1 MIRYGTNPIAWAN
14 DDDQTIGAHIPTK
27 QILEEAG
34 RVIGFD
40 GIENGH
46 RWPDDPQALKDLLGR
61 YGLAFISGWYST
73 TLLTG
78 SVEDEIASVQPHLA
92 KLKANDCRV
101 CIVCECSNTVHG
113 NPDAPVND
121 RPRLAAGDMAAFGAK
136 IEAFAQYLASQGI
149 TLAYHHHMGTVVESP
164 EDIDAFMAATGP
176 ATHLLFD
183 AGHCAFGGGDP
194 VAVLRRHAARVA
206 HFHAKNI
213 RRAVTQQVRKESL
226 SFLQGVLAGAFTVPG
241 DPEGAIDFV
250 PLLRILADAGYD
262 GWLVIEAEQDPTVR
276 NPLEYQ
282 SLGLKSLKAAAREAG
297 LDRAAAEAG
306 ALPSSSPPAPSSLKK
321 VH

>member
-14 DDDQTIGAHIPTK
+14 DDDQTIGAHIPTE
-27 QILEEAG
+27 QILREAG
-34 RVIGFD
+34 PIIGFD

-46 RWPDDPQALKDLLGR
+46 RWPDDPQALKALLGQ
-61 YGLAFISGWYST
+61 YGLKFISGWYST
-73 TLLTG
+73 NLLTG
-78 SVEDEIASVQPHLA
+78 SVEDEIAAVQPHLA
-92 KLKANDCRV
+92 KLKANDCAV

-113 NPDAPVND
+113 NPGVPVND
-121 RPRLAAGDMAAFGAK
+121 RPRLDDDKMAAFGAK
-136 IEAFAQYLASQGI
+136 IEEFAGYLASQGI

-194 VAVLRRHAARVA
+194 AAVLRRHAARVA

-213 RRAVTQQVRKESL
+213 RRDVTDRVRAGNL

-241 DPEGAIDFV
+241 DAQGAIDFV
-250 PLLRILADAGYD
+250 PLLRILAEAGYD
-262 GWLVIEAEQDPTVR
+262 GWLVIEAEQDPQVR

-282 SLGLKSLKAAAREAG
+282 SLGLRSLKAAAAEAG
-297 LDRAAAEAG
+297 LDRAAAA
-306 ALPSSSPPAPSSLKK
+306 
-321 VH
+321 

>member
-14 DDDQTIGAHIPTK
+14 DDDQSIGADIPTG
-27 QILEEAG
+27 QILHEAG

-46 RWPDDPQALKDLLGR
+46 RWPDDPQALKDLLGA
-61 YGLAFISGWYST
+61 YGLTFVSGWYST
-73 TLLTG
+73 ALLTR
-78 SVEDEIASVQPHLA
+78 SVEDEIAAVQPHLA
-92 KLKANDCRV
+92 KLKANGCAV
-101 CIVCECSNTVHG
+101 CIACECSNTVHG
-113 NPDAPVND
+113 DPDVPVND
-121 RPRLAAGDMAAFGAK
+121 RPRLTADEMAAFGAK
-136 IEAFAQYLASQGI
+136 VEEFAAYLASQGV

-176 ATHLLFD
+176 ATNLLFD

-194 VAVLRRHAARVA
+194 AAVLRRHAGRVA

-213 RRAVTQQVRKESL
+213 RREVTRRVRDENL

-250 PLLRILADAGYD
+250 PLLRILAETGYD
-262 GWLVIEAEQDPTVR
+262 GWLVIEAEQDPAVR

-282 SLGLKSLKAAAREAG
+282 SLGLKALKAAAREAG
-297 LDRAAAEAG
+297 LERSIAKAG
-306 ALPSSSPPAPSSLKK
+306 AAR
-321 VH
+321 